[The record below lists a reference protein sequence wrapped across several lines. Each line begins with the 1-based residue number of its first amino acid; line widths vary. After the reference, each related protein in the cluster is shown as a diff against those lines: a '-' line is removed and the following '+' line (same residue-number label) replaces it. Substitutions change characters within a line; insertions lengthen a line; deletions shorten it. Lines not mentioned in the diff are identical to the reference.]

1 MGMFELK
8 KDGAVF
14 LSPRARFQW
23 MLFTA
28 MCVGAFCG
36 CGEAAKPWE
45 KVVPAS
51 GQITFEGKPAEGAQI
66 TLYPKA
72 ADFPASVRPS
82 STTGEGGKFVLGTHG
97 AADGAPAGEYSASV
111 VWFKVVDVGSGPVRG
126 DNVLPAKYA
135 SETTS
140 GLTIVINET
149 ETTIPV
155 IDLKKR

>member
-1 MGMFELK
+1 MGMLDSK
-8 KDGAVF
+8 MDVSGV
-14 LSPRARFQW
+14 LSSTGRLHW
-23 MLFTA
+23 TLFTL
-28 MCVGAFCG
+28 MCVGSFSG

-51 GQITFEGKPAEGAQI
+51 GQIMFEGKPAEGAQI

-72 ADFPASVRPS
+72 ADFPASIRPS
-82 STTGEGGKFVLGTHG
+82 ATTVAGGKFVLGTHG

-135 SETTS
+135 SENTS

-149 ETTIPV
+149 DTTIPV